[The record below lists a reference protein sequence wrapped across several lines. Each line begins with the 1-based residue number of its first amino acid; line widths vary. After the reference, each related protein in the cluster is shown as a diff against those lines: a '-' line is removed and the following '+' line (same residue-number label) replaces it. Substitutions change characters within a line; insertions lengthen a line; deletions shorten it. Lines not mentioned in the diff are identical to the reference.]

1 MRRTKTWSI
10 LLVIVIALAV
20 LLSSCDTYEAK
31 RAAAEEEIRTAQVV
45 KDNPLDG
52 GIAAL
57 VEEYVARLATASDAT
72 AIRNVISEFEAA
84 AEAHA
89 NAKADLLAE
98 LNAVDL
104 SAFSASGSSELKEEV
119 LAARDD
125 AVLAI
130 KTAST
135 LVEAEAHLASYKTF
149 VSDKLLALPMGP
161 CDGVEGLPGMTEKV
175 ELLGLIDEYE
185 ERAQLLIQNL
195 TTAYENGEISEEE
208 YRLRMYGTPENEGGE
223 SVSGYEYALER
234 IAWWKKYVTVAINI
248 DGMQETFAAELDPL
262 LEAPSGT

>member
-10 LLVIVIALAV
+10 LLVIVIALTL

-57 VEEYVARLATASDAT
+57 VEEYVARLATASDAS

-89 NAKADLLAE
+89 SAKADLLAE
-98 LNAVDL
+98 LNEVNL

-119 LAARDD
+119 LAARDN

-130 KTAST
+130 KTADT
-135 LVEAEAHLASYKTF
+135 LAEAEAHLASYKTF
-149 VSDKLLALPMGP
+149 VSDKLLALPTGP
-161 CDGVEGLPGMTEKV
+161 CDGVEGLPGVKEKI
-175 ELLGLIDEYE
+175 ELLDLLDAYE

-195 TTAYENGEISEEE
+195 TAAYENGEISEEE
-208 YRLRMYGTPENEGGE
+208 YRLRMYGTPENEGDE

-234 IAWWKKYVTVAINI
+234 IDFWKRYVALAINI
-248 DGMQETFAAELDPL
+248 DGMEETFVAELDPL
-262 LEAPSGT
+262 LGTPADV